1 MIGIRT
7 ETVIVIATETETEIG
22 TEVIG
27 LGELVGEIVSL
38 EETGI
43 ARALDPA
50 LRTGGEAESGI
61 ATLIVVIGTVPAGE
75 IYEIAAS
82 IAWVGGWRMIKVAH
96 EEAEKDADP
105 TGIAALKVDEVIR
118 KSERARRTV
127 IAVWIAERVAVE
139 TREGIRAS
147 VGE

>member
-1 MIGIRT
+1 M
-7 ETVIVIATETETEIG
+7 
-22 TEVIG
+22 
-27 LGELVGEIVSL
+27 
-38 EETGI
+38 
-43 ARALDPA
+43 
-50 LRTGGEAESGI
+50 
-61 ATLIVVIGTVPAGE
+61 IGTVPAGE